1 MQLSRETWKKVFSTI
16 PDGELVALVD
26 FWAIQ
31 VKGFRQINQDNIKH
45 ARAMVIAEALKP
57 RNLKMIKAYYTINDD
72 DTDEPADKG
81 DDITLE
87 ALIELYEEGKELHL
101 ILGGLYASEEEQF
114 EKLALEFEET
124 LMEKYEVDELSSL
137 VDRQEKKQEEVLPE
151 KVDSTSTTEWEKK
164 WNKSEDKNKDLRAK
178 IGEWEKKYS
187 QLKQQSKE
195 EKQSALSEKLKL
207 QQELGTE
214 RAQHRETVEN
224 IKKTAEENEAL
235 KEEVAKLKGEISHL
249 NAMLLHHQQ
258 EVAATTTVR
267 TDEKISAIKDQ
278 KEIVLVGDP
287 KNKLTENS
295 AKHTF
300 RVLELKDVLDALE
313 SDLLEK
319 CDEVWM
325 MTYLVP
331 PQVRRKI
338 KRTVQ
343 KNIKEFSDF
352 PTMKRYI
359 EKG

>member
-1 MQLSRETWKKVFSTI
+1 MSRETWKKVFSTI
-16 PDGELVALVD
+16 PDGQLVELAD
-26 FWAIQ
+26 FWSIQ
-31 VKGFRQINQDNIKH
+31 VKGFRQINQENIKH

-72 DTDEPADKG
+72 EADEPADKG
-81 DDITLE
+81 DEITLN
-87 ALIELYEEGKELHL
+87 ALIEIYEEGKELHL
-101 ILGGLYASEEEQF
+101 ILGGLYASEEEKF
-114 EKLALEFEET
+114 EKLALELEET
-124 LMEKYEVDELSSL
+124 LLEKYQVDDLSSL
-137 VDRQEKKQEEVLPE
+137 IDSKEKKEDEVQQEKGESK
-151 KVDSTSTTEWEKK
+151 STLEWEKK

-178 IGEWEKKYS
+178 IGDWEKKYS

-224 IKKTAEENEAL
+224 NKKTAVENETL

-249 NAMLLHHQQ
+249 NAMLLHQQQ
-258 EVAATTTVR
+258 EVAATAAKV
-267 TDEKISAIKDQ
+267 DEKQPVATDQ

-295 AKHTF
+295 AKHTI
-300 RVLELKDVLDALE
+300 RVLELKDVPEALE
-313 SDLLEK
+313 SDWLEK

-343 KNIKEFSDF
+343 KSIKEFSDF

>member
-1 MQLSRETWKKVFSTI
+1 MSRETWKKVFSTI
-16 PDGELVALVD
+16 PDVELVELAD
-26 FWAIQ
+26 FWSIQ
-31 VKGFRQINQDNIKH
+31 VKGFRQINQENIKQ
-45 ARAMVIAEALKP
+45 ARAMVITEALKP

-72 DTDEPADKG
+72 EADEPADKG
-81 DDITLE
+81 EEITLD

-101 ILGGLYASEEEQF
+101 ILGGLYASEEEKF
-114 EKLALEFEET
+114 EQLALDLEES
-124 LMEKYEVDELSSL
+124 LLEKYKVEDLSGL
-137 VDRQEKKQEEVLPE
+137 VHRQEKEKEEPSLE
-151 KVDSTSTTEWEKK
+151 KAETVSTSEWEKK

-195 EKQSALSEKLKL
+195 EKQTAWSEKLKL

-214 RAQHRETVEN
+214 RTQHRETVESN
-224 IKKTAEENEAL
+224 KKTAEENHLL

-249 NAMLLHHQQ
+249 NAMLLHQQQ
-258 EVAATTTVR
+258 EVAATTAK
-267 TDEKISAIKDQ
+267 TDEKQSVVTDT

-300 RVLELKDVLDALE
+300 RVLELKDVPEALE

-331 PQVRRKI
+331 PQMRRKI

-343 KNIKEFSDF
+343 KSIKEFSDF

>member
-1 MQLSRETWKKVFSTI
+1 MSRETWKKVFSTI
-16 PDGELVALVD
+16 PDVELVELAD
-26 FWAIQ
+26 FWSIQ
-31 VKGFRQINQDNIKH
+31 VKGFRQINQENIKH

-72 DTDEPADKG
+72 ETEEPADKG
-81 DDITLE
+81 DEITLD
-87 ALIELYEEGKELHL
+87 ALVEIYEEGKELHL
-101 ILGGLYASEEEQF
+101 ILGGLYASQEEKF
-114 EKLALEFEET
+114 EKLALELEET
-124 LMEKYEVDELSSL
+124 LLEKYQVDDLSSL
-137 VDRQEKKQEEVLPE
+137 VDREEKKEEEVAQEKAESK
-151 KVDSTSTTEWEKK
+151 STSEWEKK
-164 WNKSEDKNKDLRAK
+164 WNKSEDKNKGLRAK

-224 IKKTAEENEAL
+224 NKKTADENEVL

-249 NAMLLHHQQ
+249 NAMLLHQQQ
-258 EVAATTTVR
+258 EVAATAAKTE
-267 TDEKISAIKDQ
+267 EKQSVATDQ

-295 AKHTF
+295 AKHSF
-300 RVLELKDVLDALE
+300 RVLELKDVPDALE

-331 PQVRRKI
+331 PQMRRKI

>member
-1 MQLSRETWKKVFSTI
+1 MSRETWKKVFSTI
-16 PDGELVALVD
+16 PDVELVELAD
-26 FWAIQ
+26 FWSIQ
-31 VKGFRQINQDNIKH
+31 VKGFRQINQENIKH
-45 ARAMVIAEALKP
+45 ARAMVITEALKP

-72 DTDEPADKG
+72 ETDEPADKG
-81 DDITLE
+81 EEITLD
-87 ALIELYEEGKELHL
+87 ALIEIYEEGKELHL
-101 ILGGLYASEEEQF
+101 ILGGLYASEEEKF
-114 EKLALEFEET
+114 EKLALELEEA
-124 LMEKYEVDELSSL
+124 LLEKYKVDDLSSL
-137 VDRQEKKQEEVLPE
+137 VDSKEKKEDEVPQEKGESK
-151 KVDSTSTTEWEKK
+151 STSEWEKK

-195 EKQSALSEKLKL
+195 EKQSALSEKFKL

-224 IKKTAEENEAL
+224 NKKTADENETL

-249 NAMLLHHQQ
+249 NAMLLHQQQ
-258 EVAATTTVR
+258 EVAATAAKV
-267 TDEKISAIKDQ
+267 DEKQPAITDQ
-278 KEIVLVGDP
+278 KEVVLVGDP

-295 AKHTF
+295 AKHTI
-300 RVLELKDVLDALE
+300 RVLELKDVPEALE
-313 SDLLEK
+313 SDWLEK

-343 KNIKEFSDF
+343 KSIKEFSDF

>member
-1 MQLSRETWKKVFSTI
+1 MSRETWKKVFSTI
-16 PDGELVALVD
+16 PDRELVELVD
-26 FWAIQ
+26 YWSIQ
-31 VKGFRQINQDNIKH
+31 VKGFRQINQENIKH

-57 RNLKMIKAYYTINDD
+57 RNLKMIKAYYSINDD

-81 DDITLE
+81 DEITLD

-101 ILGGLYASEEEQF
+101 ILGGIYASEEEKF
-114 EKLALEFEET
+114 EKLALEFEEA
-124 LMEKYEVDELSSL
+124 LLEKYEVDELSSL
-137 VDRQEKKQEEVLPE
+137 VDRQEKKEEEVAPV
-151 KVDSTSTTEWEKK
+151 KVDSHSPSITEWEKK

-195 EKQSALSEKLKL
+195 EKQSALTEKLKL

-224 IKKTAEENEAL
+224 NKKTAEENEAL

-249 NAMLLHHQQ
+249 NAMLLHQQQ
-258 EVAATTTVR
+258 EVAATTTAR
-267 TDEKISAIKDQ
+267 ADEKPPIITDQ
-278 KEIVLVGDP
+278 KEIFLVGDP

-300 RVLELKDVLDALE
+300 HVLELKDVPDALD

-331 PQVRRKI
+331 PQMRRKI

-343 KNIKEFSDF
+343 KNIKEFNDF

>member
-1 MQLSRETWKKVFSTI
+1 MSRETWKKVFSTI
-16 PDGELVALVD
+16 PDVELVELAD
-26 FWAIQ
+26 FWSIQ
-31 VKGFRQINQDNIKH
+31 VKGFRQINQENIKH

-72 DTDEPADKG
+72 EAEEPADKG
-81 DDITLE
+81 DEITLD
-87 ALIELYEEGKELHL
+87 ALVEIYEEGKELHL
-101 ILGGLYASEEEQF
+101 ILGGLYASQEEKF
-114 EKLALEFEET
+114 EKLALELEET
-124 LMEKYEVDELSSL
+124 LLEKYQVDDLSSL
-137 VDRQEKKQEEVLPE
+137 VDREEKKEEEVAQEKAESKA
-151 KVDSTSTTEWEKK
+151 TSEWEKK
-164 WNKSEDKNKDLRAK
+164 WNKSEDKNKGLRAK

-224 IKKTAEENEAL
+224 NKKTADENEVL

-249 NAMLLHHQQ
+249 NAMLLHQQQ
-258 EVAATTTVR
+258 EVAATAAKTE
-267 TDEKISAIKDQ
+267 EKQSVATDQ

-295 AKHTF
+295 AKHSF
-300 RVLELKDVLDALE
+300 RVLELKDVPDALE

-331 PQVRRKI
+331 PQMRRKI

>member
-1 MQLSRETWKKVFSTI
+1 MSRETWKKVFSTI
-16 PDGELVALVD
+16 PDVELVELVD
-26 FWAIQ
+26 FWSIQ
-31 VKGFRQINQDNIKH
+31 VKGFRQINQENIKH

-72 DTDEPADKG
+72 EADEPADKG
-81 DDITLE
+81 EEITLD
-87 ALIELYEEGKELHL
+87 ALIEIYEEGKELHL
-101 ILGGLYASEEEQF
+101 ILGGLYASEEEKF
-114 EKLALEFEET
+114 EKLALELEET
-124 LMEKYEVDELSSL
+124 LLEKYNVDDLSSL
-137 VDRQEKKQEEVLPE
+137 VDRQEKEKEETSPE
-151 KVDSTSTTEWEKK
+151 KAEFVSQSEWEKK

-178 IGEWEKKYS
+178 IAEWEKKYS

-224 IKKTAEENEAL
+224 NKKTAEENEAL
-235 KEEVAKLKGEISHL
+235 KEEVAKLKGEISRL
-249 NAMLLHHQQ
+249 NAMLLHQQQ
-258 EVAATTTVR
+258 EVAATTAKVE
-267 TDEKISAIKDQ
+267 EKQSTATDQ

-295 AKHTF
+295 AKHSF
-300 RVLELKDVLDALE
+300 HVLELKDVPKALE
-313 SDLLEK
+313 SDLLET

-331 PQVRRKI
+331 PQMRRKI